1 MYISN
6 KHLEHVS
13 SRIFHI
19 LTVAKKIILRINLK
33 AAKQDIYGEKKATTS
48 LKRIKEELD
57 K

>member
-19 LTVAKKIILRINLK
+19 LTVAKTIILRINLK
-33 AAKQDIYGEKKATTS
+33 AAKQDIYGEKKGYNIIETH
-48 LKRIKEELD
+48 KRRTR
-57 K
+57 